1 MQDPEAAR
9 PSGRVLAQLAAA
21 IRIYGALAVTGA
33 PGQDQL
39 TAELERYLDAAQDQQ
54 DRLSELLGHRP
65 CGQAGRLAAA
75 GRADQSSRPAQE

>member
-1 MQDPEAAR
+1 
-9 PSGRVLAQLAAA
+9 VLAQLAAA

-54 DRLSELLGHRP
+54 DQLSKLLSADPAVRPVGWPLRQDPWRRVELEIR
-65 CGQAGRLAAA
+65 CR
-75 GRADQSSRPAQE
+75 